1 MMKTMKID
9 SASVAPDAN
18 GQIVLAAGER
28 TAMRMWRDERPGA
41 AKPATTRDYETVG
54 YVLRGRAIL
63 HVEDQQIML
72 GAGDSWLVPADAS
85 HTYEILE
92 TFSAV
97 EATAPP
103 AR

>member
-1 MMKTMKID
+1 MKVD
-9 SASVAPDAN
+9 STSVATDAD

-28 TAMRMWRDERPGA
+28 TAMRMWRDEHPGA
-41 AKPATTRDYETVG
+41 PKPATTRAYETVG
-54 YVLRGRAIL
+54 YVLRGRAVL
-63 HVEDQQIML
+63 HVEDQQIAL
-72 GAGDSWLVPADAS
+72 GVGDSWVVPANAS